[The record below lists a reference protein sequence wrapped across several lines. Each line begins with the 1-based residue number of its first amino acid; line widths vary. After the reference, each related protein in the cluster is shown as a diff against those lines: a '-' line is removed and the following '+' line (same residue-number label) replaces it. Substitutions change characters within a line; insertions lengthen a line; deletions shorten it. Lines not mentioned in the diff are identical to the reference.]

1 MNTAVIGAGGWGTSF
16 SILLAAKGLP
26 VRLWVREAEVCEQ
39 LEKNRVNHTFLP
51 GFTLPPGVT
60 FHRRLDEAMTNSE
73 IAFIAVPSRFC
84 RRLYQELA
92 PWVTPRSVIVSLT
105 KGMEETSLLR
115 MSEVMEEIFAP
126 DRRPRVAVLSGPSFA
141 QEVAAGLP
149 AAVVTASRDLETAR
163 AVQHIVSG
171 PSFRAYASAD
181 IVGVEIAGAVKNTM
195 AIAAGIS
202 DALGFGHNSRAA
214 LITRGLA
221 EMARLGVRCGGQRET
236 FSGLAGLGDLILTCT
251 GELSR
256 NRRLGLEL
264 GRGRR
269 LEDILS
275 STATVAEG
283 VPTTQSAKRLSE
295 KLDIEMPISEQ
306 VYRVLYE
313 RIDPRQALQE
323 LMARKLKE
331 E

>member
-1 MNTAVIGAGGWGTSF
+1 MKTAVIGAGGWGTAL

-26 VRLWVREAEVCEQ
+26 VRLWVREAAVWEE
-39 LEKNRVNHTFLP
+39 LEKNRVNTVFLP
-51 GFTLPPGVT
+51 GFTLPAGVT
-60 FHRRLDEAMTNSE
+60 FHRRLDEAMASSE
-73 IAFIAVPSRFC
+73 MAFIAVPSRFC

-92 PWVTPRSVIVSLT
+92 PWVTPQSVIVSLT
-105 KGMEETSLLR
+105 KGIEETSLLR

-141 QEVAAGLP
+141 REVAAGLP
-149 AAVVTASRDLETAR
+149 TAVVTASRDPETAR

-181 IVGVEIAGAVKNTM
+181 VVGVEIAGAVKNTM

-221 EMARLGVRCGGQRET
+221 EMARLGVRCGAQRET

-256 NRRLGLEL
+256 NRRLGFEL

-275 STATVAEG
+275 STAMVAEG
-283 VPTTQSAKRLSE
+283 IPTAQSARRLSE
-295 KLDIEMPISEQ
+295 KLDIEMPINEQ

-313 RIDPRQALQE
+313 RKDPRQALQE

>member
-1 MNTAVIGAGGWGTSF
+1 MKTAVIGAGGWGTAL

-26 VRLWVREAEVCEQ
+26 VRLWVREAEVWEE
-39 LEKNRVNHTFLP
+39 LDKNRVNTAFLP
-51 GFTLPPGVT
+51 GFTLPAGVT
-60 FHRRLDEAMTNSE
+60 FHRRLDEAMANCE

-92 PWVTPRSVIVSLT
+92 PWVTPQSVIVSLT
-105 KGMEETSLLR
+105 KGIEETSLLR

-141 QEVAAGLP
+141 REVAAGLP
-149 AAVVTASRDLETAR
+149 TAVVTASRDPETAR

-181 IVGVEIAGAVKNTM
+181 VVGVEIGGAVKNTM

-221 EMARLGVRCGGQRET
+221 EMARLGVRCGAQRET

-256 NRRLGLEL
+256 NRRLGFEL

-275 STATVAEG
+275 STAMVAEG
-283 VPTTQSAKRLSE
+283 VPTAQSARRLSE
-295 KLDIEMPISEQ
+295 KLDLEMPINEQ

-313 RIDPRQALQE
+313 RKDPRQALQE